1 MSQQDLISAIVREV
15 MAELNGG
22 KGVLNGAPAA
32 NGAATTNGAAANG
45 AGQKLDYRRDYPLAE
60 KRPELV
66 KTATGKS
73 LSEITL
79 DAVVSGAVKAEE
91 IRITPQT
98 LEYQAQIGE
107 SIGRPQFAGNLR
119 RAAEMTAVPAA
130 RILQMYNALRPNRS
144 TKAELLAIADEL
156 ETQYAAKI
164 CAGFVREAAEVY
176 ERRGVLRRD

>member
-1 MSQQDLISAIVREV
+1 MSQQELISAIVREV
-15 MAELNGG
+15 MAELNNG
-22 KGVLNGAPAA
+22 K
-32 NGAATTNGAAANG
+32 NGAAAVVATNG
-45 AGQKLDYRRDYPLAE
+45 KTGSKLDFRGDYPLAE

-73 LSEITL
+73 LADITL
-79 DAVVSGAVKAEE
+79 EAVVSGAIKAEE

-107 SIGRPQFAGNLR
+107 SIGRPQFARNLR
-119 RAAEMTAVPAA
+119 RAAEMTTVPDE

-156 ETQYAAKI
+156 ENKYGAKVCAAFI
-164 CAGFVREAAEVY
+164 REAADVY
-176 ERRGVLRRD
+176 ERRGVLKKAEAVLA

>member
-22 KGVLNGAPAA
+22 KALHTDAPTRNGASAAPA
-32 NGAATTNGAAANG
+32 G
-45 AGQKLDYRRDYPLAE
+45 KPLDYRHDYPLAD

-73 LSEITL
+73 LAEITL
-79 DAVVSGAVKAEE
+79 DAVVSGAVKADE

-107 SIGRPQFAGNLR
+107 SIGRPQFAHNLR
-119 RAAEMTAVPAA
+119 RAAEMTAVPDA
-130 RILQMYNALRPNRS
+130 RILQIYNALRPNRS
-144 TKAELLAIADEL
+144 TKAELLAIAAEL
-156 ETQYAAKI
+156 EGQYGAKI

-176 ERRGVLRRD
+176 ERRKVLRKE

>member
-22 KGVLNGAPAA
+22 KGVLNGAPRANGATAA
-32 NGAATTNGAAANG
+32 NGAATGAR
-45 AGQKLDYRRDYPLAE
+45 LDHRRDYPLAE

-73 LSEITL
+73 LSDITL

-107 SIGRPQFAGNLR
+107 SIGRPQFARNLR
-119 RAAEMTAVPAA
+119 RAAELTAVPDA

-156 ETQYAAKI
+156 EGQYGARV
-164 CAGFVREAAEVY
+164 CAGFVREAADVY
-176 ERRGVLRRD
+176 ERRGVLRKG